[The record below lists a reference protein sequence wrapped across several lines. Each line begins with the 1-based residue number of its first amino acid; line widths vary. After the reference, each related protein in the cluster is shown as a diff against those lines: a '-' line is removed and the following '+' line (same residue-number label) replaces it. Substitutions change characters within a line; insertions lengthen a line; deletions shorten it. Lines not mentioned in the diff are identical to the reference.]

1 MKKFSTAALSLVL
14 TASLSAPVLAAQTI
28 MPISAPLF
36 YGHSIT
42 VNGLALDTAGLPS
55 VDAGYIPMRLVAE
68 SDFGSAYWSEEE
80 GTGSFFMDG
89 LLISVDFSDNSVRV
103 EEKPLEAR
111 AIVKDGV
118 TFLPVSILEGKEGY
132 AVTRSD
138 DGKIDITT
146 PNSSDLAQ
154 LAYFISGELKM
165 GRGMKVKPEE
175 LKANF
180 DVPVESFTELVAF
193 FPNIINPDTIVVG
206 KLAEGADVAA
216 IKAALEAYRQ
226 SQEDTFS
233 WYLPQN
239 LEKTQKAQTVV
250 EDGYFLFLLAEGV
263 DEGVELFRD
272 FVAAQK

>member
-1 MKKFSTAALSLVL
+1 MKKLSTAALSLVL
-14 TASLSAPVLAAQTI
+14 TASLAAPALAAETI

-42 VNGLALDTAGLPS
+42 MNGVALDTAKLPA

-68 SDFGSAYWSEEE
+68 SDFGSAYWYEEE
-80 GTGSFFMDG
+80 GKGSFFMDG
-89 LLISVDFSDNSVRV
+89 LLVSVSFADNSVRL
-103 EEKPLEAR
+103 EEEPLEAR
-111 AIVKDGV
+111 AIVKEGV

-132 AVTRSD
+132 AVTQSD

-154 LAYFISGELKM
+154 LAYSISGELKM
-165 GRGMKVKPEE
+165 SRGMKMKPEE
-175 LKANF
+175 LKTNF
-180 DVPVESFTELVAF
+180 DLPVESFAELVAF

-206 KLAEGADVAA
+206 KLAEGADVPA

-250 EDGYFLFLLAEGV
+250 EDGYLLFLLAEGV
-263 DEGVELFRD
+263 DDGVELFRD